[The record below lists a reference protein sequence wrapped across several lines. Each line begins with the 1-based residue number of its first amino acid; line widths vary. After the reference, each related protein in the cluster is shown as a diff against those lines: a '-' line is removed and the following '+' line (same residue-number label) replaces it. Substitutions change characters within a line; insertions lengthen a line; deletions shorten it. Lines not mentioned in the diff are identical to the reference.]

1 MAYPYQKLR
10 DRDIRVLYLAP
21 GRFSD
26 PIRCG
31 LITLSLD
38 NSPRYEA
45 LSYVW
50 GVIDSF
56 TLITVDD
63 CAMRIRVN
71 LETALRHLRYEKRDR
86 ILWVDALCINQGD
99 DEERT
104 QQVARMASVYSKAW
118 STVIYLGDQDTDA
131 DEAFNALE
139 MFAQD
144 RHLQEIPVWK
154 SEDPSRLEWSK
165 IIVIERI
172 LLFPWWLRIWVI
184 QEVALAQ
191 ELSVSL
197 FCCETAQRL
206 T

>member
-21 GRFSD
+21 GGFSD

-45 LSYVW
+45 LSYAW

-56 TLITVDD
+56 NLITVDD
-63 CAMRIRVN
+63 CPMRIRVN

-104 QQVARMASVYSKAW
+104 QQVAQMASVYSKAW
-118 STVIYLGDQDTDA
+118 STVIYLGDQDPDA
-131 DEAFNALE
+131 DGAFDALE

-144 RHLQEIPVWK
+144 RHLHEIRVWK
-154 SEDPSRLEWSK
+154 AEDPSRLEWSK

-184 QEVALAQ
+184 QEVALAR
-191 ELSVSL
+191 ELSVAL
-197 FCCETAQRL
+197 LCCDRTQLL